1 MDIGQRR
8 RAMPPTVLDGF
19 PMPPCARL
27 LGWRLI
33 DAKPEIGWVQ
43 IAFEAKPEFCNPAGF
58 VQGGFLAAMLDDAMG
73 PAVLVKSDGA
83 LYTATIDLQ
92 VSFLAP
98 AKTGLLTA
106 EATVVQI
113 GKTIGFI
120 EGKLT
125 DADGVVVAK
134 ATASARLIPTA
145 KAVA

>member
-1 MDIGQRR
+1 
-8 RAMPPTVLDGF
+8 MPPTALDGF

-43 IAFEAKPEFCNPAGF
+43 VGFEAKPEFCNPVGF
-58 VQGGFLAAMLDDAMG
+58 VQGGFLAAMLDDTMG
-73 PAVLVKSDGA
+73 PAVLVKSNGA

-92 VSFLAP
+92 VRFLAP
-98 AKTGLLTA
+98 ARIGLLTA
-106 EATVVQI
+106 EATAVQV

-120 EGKLT
+120 TAKLR
-125 DADGVVVAK
+125 DVDGVVVAM
-134 ATASARLIPTA
+134 ATASARLVPTA

>member
-1 MDIGQRR
+1 
-8 RAMPPTVLDGF
+8 
-19 PMPPCARL
+19 
-27 LGWRLI
+27 
-33 DAKPEIGWVQ
+33 
-43 IAFEAKPEFCNPAGF
+43 
-58 VQGGFLAAMLDDAMG
+58 
-73 PAVLVKSDGA
+73 
-83 LYTATIDLQ
+83 LQ

-134 ATASARLIPTA
+134 ATASARLTPTA

>member
-1 MDIGQRR
+1 
-8 RAMPPTVLDGF
+8 MPPTALDGF

-43 IAFEAKPEFCNPAGF
+43 VGFEAKPEFCNPAGF
-58 VQGGFLAAMLDDAMG
+58 VQGGFLAAMLDDTMG
-73 PAVLVKSDGA
+73 PAVLVKSNGA

-92 VSFLAP
+92 VRFLAP
-98 AKTGLLTA
+98 ARIGLLTA
-106 EATVVQI
+106 EATAVQV

-120 EGKLT
+120 EAKLR
-125 DADGVVVAK
+125 DVDGVVVAM
-134 ATASARLIPTA
+134 ATASARLVPTA

>member
-1 MDIGQRR
+1 ML
-8 RAMPPTVLDGF
+8 PTALDGF

-33 DAKPEIGWVQ
+33 DAKPELGWVQ
-43 IAFEAKPEFCNPAGF
+43 IGFEAKPDFCNPAGF
-58 VQGGFLAAMLDDAMG
+58 VQGGILAAMLDDTMG
-73 PAVLVKSDGA
+73 PAVLVKTNGA
-83 LYTATIDLQ
+83 LYTATIDLH

-106 EATVVQI
+106 EATVVQL

-120 EGKLT
+120 ESKLM
-125 DADGVVVAK
+125 DAEGVVVAK
-134 ATASARLIPTA
+134 ASASARLIPTA

>member
-1 MDIGQRR
+1 
-8 RAMPPTVLDGF
+8 MPPTALDGF

-43 IAFEAKPEFCNPAGF
+43 VGFEAKPEFCNPVGF
-58 VQGGFLAAMLDDAMG
+58 VQGGFLAAMLDDTMG
-73 PAVLVKSDGA
+73 PAVLVKSNGA

-92 VSFLAP
+92 VRFLAP
-98 AKTGLLTA
+98 ARIGLLTA
-106 EATVVQI
+106 EATAVQV

-120 EGKLT
+120 EAKLR
-125 DADGVVVAK
+125 DVDGVVVAM
-134 ATASARLIPTA
+134 ATASARLVPTA

>member
-1 MDIGQRR
+1 
-8 RAMPPTVLDGF
+8 MPTALDGF

-33 DAKPEIGWVQ
+33 DAKPEIGWVK
-43 IAFEAKPEFCNPAGF
+43 IGFEGKPQFCNPAGF
-58 VQGGFLAAMLDDAMG
+58 VQGGFLAAMLDDTMG

-83 LYTATIDLQ
+83 LYTATIDLH

-98 AKTGLLTA
+98 AKSGPLVA
-106 EATVVQI
+106 EATVLQI

-120 EGKLT
+120 EGTLT

-134 ATASARLIPTA
+134 ATASARLVPTA
-145 KAVA
+145 KAVG